1 MAKPGRKPGTPKTG
15 GRKLG
20 TPNRTTSDLRER
32 IAQELGESWCPV
44 LAMAVLGESKDL
56 PVDLRLRCLAEVAPY
71 LHARRKPAA
80 SPEDSIGLE
89 ALVASAVSISVTTG
103 VPAPGPRPA
112 PSSQAALA
120 ALDPPPAIPAT
131 PAPPPPRPPL
141 RLALGERDG
150 QDGRVLTSYEPFDN

>member
-56 PVDLRLRCLAEVAPY
+56 PVELRLRCLAEVAPY

-80 SPEDSIGLE
+80 APGDSIGLE
-89 ALVASAVSISVTTG
+89 ALVAGAQFTVMTA
-103 VPAPGPRPA
+103 VPAPDPRPA
-112 PSSQAALA
+112 PSQQAALE
-120 ALDPPPAIPAT
+120 PPQAIPAT
-131 PAPPPPRPPL
+131 PAPRPARPPL
-141 RLALGERDG
+141 RLEMSDG
-150 QDGRVLTSYEPFDN
+150 HNQVLTDYDPLN